1 MKKIL
6 NAFVYAL
13 IFVAI
18 QAMAGIMVHF
28 IWQQVVGGTD
38 ITVMELVVTIAMF
51 SLFTIIIFLSAR
63 WAEVSLSWLL
73 TKQWSVMVW
82 AVLAALGM
90 VIPMTWLQENMP
102 ELPNW
107 IEDQQE
113 QLLSNYWGYLA
124 IGLLAPL
131 AEEIVFRGAI
141 LRTLLGWNNGISQ
154 NSSLLSSRLSIAS
167 PLSAIIISAVF
178 FSLIHMN
185 PAQMPYAFLAGLL
198 LGWMYWRTGSI
209 LPGMAYHWA
218 NNSVAYILFRAYPDQ
233 DMKLIDLFKGSET
246 HVYLAI
252 FFSLLICLPALYQL
266 YLRMRRAA

>member
-1 MKKIL
+1 MRKVI

-13 IFVAI
+13 VFVAI
-18 QAMAGIMVHF
+18 QAIAGFVVHF

-38 ITVMELVVTIAMF
+38 ITVMELVVTMAVF
-51 SLFTIIIFLSAR
+51 SLLTIIIFLSAR
-63 WAEVSLSWLL
+63 WAEVSLNWLL
-73 TKQWSVMVW
+73 TKQWTVMVW
-82 AVLAALGM
+82 AAIAAVGM
-90 VIPMTWLQENMP
+90 VIPVTWLQENMP

-131 AEEIVFRGAI
+131 AEEIVFRGTI
-141 LRTLLGWNNGISQ
+141 LRTLLGWNNTLNSQ
-154 NSSLLSSRLSIAS
+154 PSTLDSPYIA
-167 PLSAIIISAVF
+167 ITISAVL

-209 LPGMAYHWA
+209 LPGIAYHWA

-233 DMKLIDLFKGSET
+233 DMKLIDLFKGSEF
-246 HVYLAI
+246 HVYLAV

-266 YLRMRRAA
+266 YLRMRRAV

>member
-1 MKKIL
+1 MMKSIV

-18 QAMAGIMVHF
+18 QARAGLGVHA
-28 IWQQVVGGTD
+28 IWQQIVGGTD
-38 ITVMELVVTIAMF
+38 ITVMELVVTMAVF
-51 SLFTIIIFLSAR
+51 CLLTIIIFLSAR
-63 WAEVSLSWLL
+63 WAEVSPRWLL
-73 TKQWSVMVW
+73 TKQWQVLIW
-82 AVLAALGM
+82 AVIGALGM

-113 QLLSNYWGYLA
+113 QLLGNYWGYVV

-141 LRTLLGWNNGISQ
+141 LRTLLGWNNANGQ
-154 NSSLLSSRLSIAS
+154 QPTANKQAFT
-167 PLSAIIISAVF
+167 AITISAALF
-178 FSLIHMN
+178 ALIHMN
-185 PAQMPYAFLAGLL
+185 PAQIPYAFLAGWL

-218 NNSVAYILFRAYPDQ
+218 NNSVAYIIYRAYPDK
-233 DMKLIDLFKGSET
+233 DMKLIDLFKGSEL
-246 HVYLAI
+246 HVYLAV
-252 FFSLLICLPALYQL
+252 FFSLLICLPAFYQL
-266 YLRMRRAA
+266 YLRMRRAE

>member
-1 MKKIL
+1 MTKSIV

-18 QAMAGIMVHF
+18 QAMAGMGVHA
-28 IWQQVVGGTD
+28 IWQQIVGGTD
-38 ITVMELVVTIAMF
+38 ITVMELVVTMAVF
-51 SLFTIIIFLSAR
+51 CLLTIIIFLSAR
-63 WAEVSLSWLL
+63 WAEVSPRWLL
-73 TKQWSVMVW
+73 TNQWLVLIW
-82 AVLAALGM
+82 AVIAALGM

-113 QLLSNYWGYLA
+113 QLLSNYWGYVV

-141 LRTLLGWNNGISQ
+141 LRTLLDKVTPWG
-154 NSSLLSSRLSIAS
+154 
-167 PLSAIIISAVF
+167 AITISALL

-218 NNSVAYILFRAYPDQ
+218 NNSVAYIIYRAYPDT
-233 DMKLIDLFKGSET
+233 DMKLIDLFKGSEL
-246 HVYLAI
+246 HVYLAV
-252 FFSLLICLPALYQL
+252 FFSLLILLPALYQL
-266 YLRMRRAA
+266 HCWMKRAE

>member
-1 MKKIL
+1 MKNII

-18 QAMAGIMVHF
+18 QAMAGIVVHF
-28 IWQQVVGGTD
+28 VWQQVVGGTD
-38 ITVMELVVTIAMF
+38 ITVMELVATIAVF
-51 SLFTIIIFLSAR
+51 SLLTIIIFLSAR
-63 WAEVSLSWLL
+63 WAEISPNWLL
-73 TKQWSVMVW
+73 TKQWDVMMW

-107 IEDQQE
+107 IENEQE

-141 LRTLLGWNNGISQ
+141 LRTLLEWNNRQPVGPIM
-154 NSSLLSSRLSIAS
+154 
-167 PLSAIIISAVF
+167 ISAVL

-185 PAQMPYAFLAGLL
+185 PAQMPYAFLAGFL

-233 DMKLIDLFKGSET
+233 DMKLIDIFKGSEL
-246 HVYLAI
+246 HVYLAV

-266 YLRMRRAA
+266 HLRMRRAV